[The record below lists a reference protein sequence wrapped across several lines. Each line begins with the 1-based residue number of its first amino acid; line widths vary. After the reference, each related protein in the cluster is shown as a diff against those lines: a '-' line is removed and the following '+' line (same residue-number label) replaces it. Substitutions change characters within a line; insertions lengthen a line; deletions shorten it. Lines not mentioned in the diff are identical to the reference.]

1 MRIVYFRL
9 LNYAGI
15 YNGMG
20 INELKIDFAKCNHVI
35 TMISGKNGVGKST
48 LLKSLNPLP
57 DGSENFLDKLPVE
70 KEIVINDNG
79 NIYRL
84 LIQSPVTSNGNR
96 SGTKA
101 FISKNGNELNT
112 TGNVTSYKE
121 ILFSEFELD
130 SNYIA
135 LSKLS
140 SDDRGLADKT
150 PAERKKFVGSILSSI
165 DAYNE
170 IYKNLSKKANTYK
183 TFINNISTK
192 IKNLGNE
199 EILHNRLVEIE
210 SEQKRLT
217 AEKEKYEKQ
226 KADEEAYIKVSD
238 PDGKIQEHY
247 KTLYDAIKE
256 INNNINRYQN
266 SIDGMVDKCKHYLQS
281 DNYDKERI
289 RINKLL
295 TEYIKNIESAK
306 AKLSINISK
315 IEDLIKEIDIDN
327 GKLQNMKNG
336 FEIENLQNSVRI
348 LEDNVI
354 SAQNNLASS
363 KISLEGLSRTELD
376 TILNTLTNIV
386 SNIKVIYE
394 RYSAD
399 EFYALNDLDTNGS
412 NHIESL
418 NNFEQTIYNYMEI
431 IHTSEME
438 ISQIDSR
445 LDELNILKDR
455 PKACKID
462 TCPFISSV
470 LSLDKKKLESRKKE
484 LKKDIETANINIENT
499 KVIIDKLRTSINIC
513 QDVDSIYQQIENSKL
528 LLNKIPE
535 TVIFTDYNEFI
546 VRISRLDLFSE
557 VDSIRKYYDYLDTS
571 ESLKIDKDRLKEFKS
586 ELKVLESKQEAIN
599 LLQESVDKKNNEVI
613 KLREDNK
620 TINSDISFNENL
632 KSEYENILSTLDNI
646 IDYNLKIKDLQTEK
660 DSRVKEYRK
669 IEDSIKTIKQ
679 YIDHIN
685 ELDSKLNNIKHD
697 LDPLQS
703 EKENTN
709 FALTSIQTYYDELSM
724 YQEKFNTINTLKKYS
739 SPTSGI
745 QTIYME
751 MYMGK
756 TLSMANQLLGMLF
769 NGEYQL
775 LPYIINENEF
785 RIPFIGNGMSVD
797 DISSG
802 STSQICMIG
811 MIMNL
816 VLLFQASNK
825 YNIVFLDEIDGGLDT
840 LNRGLFINTLYQLIH
855 ILNIDQLIMISHNI
869 ESDLSNV
876 DLIKLKSNEDDSND
890 YRNVNVIFDY
900 EKDVRR
906 IN

>member
-1 MRIVYFRL
+1 M
-9 LNYAGI
+9 
-15 YNGMG
+15 
-20 INELKIDFAKCNHVI
+20 
-35 TMISGKNGVGKST
+35 
-48 LLKSLNPLP
+48 
-57 DGSENFLDKLPVE
+57 
-70 KEIVINDNG
+70 
-79 NIYRL
+79 
-84 LIQSPVTSNGNR
+84 
-96 SGTKA
+96 
-101 FISKNGNELNT
+101 
-112 TGNVTSYKE
+112 
-121 ILFSEFELD
+121 
-130 SNYIA
+130 
-135 LSKLS
+135 
-140 SDDRGLADKT
+140 
-150 PAERKKFVGSILSSI
+150 
-165 DAYNE
+165 
-170 IYKNLSKKANTYK
+170 
-183 TFINNISTK
+183 
-192 IKNLGNE
+192 
-199 EILHNRLVEIE
+199 
-210 SEQKRLT
+210 
-217 AEKEKYEKQ
+217 
-226 KADEEAYIKVSD
+226 
-238 PDGKIQEHY
+238 
-247 KTLYDAIKE
+247 
-256 INNNINRYQN
+256 
-266 SIDGMVDKCKHYLQS
+266 
-281 DNYDKERI
+281 
-289 RINKLL
+289 
-295 TEYIKNIESAK
+295 
-306 AKLSINISK
+306 
-315 IEDLIKEIDIDN
+315 
-327 GKLQNMKNG
+327 
-336 FEIENLQNSVRI
+336 
-348 LEDNVI
+348 
-354 SAQNNLASS
+354 
-363 KISLEGLSRTELD
+363 
-376 TILNTLTNIV
+376 
-386 SNIKVIYE
+386 
-394 RYSAD
+394 
-399 EFYALNDLDTNGS
+399 
-412 NHIESL
+412 
-418 NNFEQTIYNYMEI
+418 
-431 IHTSEME
+431 
-438 ISQIDSR
+438 
-445 LDELNILKDR
+445 
-455 PKACKID
+455 
-462 TCPFISSV
+462 
-470 LSLDKKKLESRKKE
+470 
-484 LKKDIETANINIENT
+484 
-499 KVIIDKLRTSINIC
+499 
-513 QDVDSIYQQIENSKL
+513 
-528 LLNKIPE
+528 
-535 TVIFTDYNEFI
+535 
-546 VRISRLDLFSE
+546 
-557 VDSIRKYYDYLDTS
+557 
-571 ESLKIDKDRLKEFKS
+571 
-586 ELKVLESKQEAIN
+586 
-599 LLQESVDKKNNEVI
+599 
-613 KLREDNK
+613 REDNK
-620 TINSDISFNENL
+620 AINSDIYFNENL